1 MDKLKAAAQDAL
13 RAGISAAIA
22 LYVANGQAVFDLN
35 ADGWKALAAAAI
47 TATLTVI
54 LRWLQPGG
62 SYGVRPDEEELS
74 V

>member
-1 MDKLKAAAQDAL
+1 MDKIKAAAQDAL

-47 TATLTVI
+47 TAALTVI
-54 LRWLQPGG
+54 LRWIQPGG
-62 SYGVRPDEEELS
+62 SYGIRRDEEDLA